1 MISSEELSAALRGS
15 WRLLNRDAA
24 GIDDF
29 NLSLDGLKNSFT
41 AILVVAPIYL
51 FIVAASTDI
60 LPGSSTG
67 AAAPV
72 SYLQELFG
80 LLLEWALY
88 LAGALYAIRLLGL
101 ANRAVPYVIAY
112 NWSSLIIVAAMVP
125 PTLLARYGIMGPG
138 WFILCSLIVTVAALY
153 YRWFIARTVLRTTAT
168 MAAAFMIG
176 DVVVNLLVQSLLR

>member
-15 WRLLNRDAA
+15 WRLLNRDAD
-24 GIDDF
+24 GVNDF
-29 NLSLDGLKNSFT
+29 NLSLEGLKNSFT

-51 FIVAASTDI
+51 FIVASSTHI
-60 LPGSSTG
+60 LPPSATG
-67 AAAPV
+67 MTAPI

-80 LLLEWALY
+80 LLLEWVLF

-101 ANRAVPYVIAY
+101 ADRAVAYVIAY

-138 WFILCSLIVTVAALY
+138 WFILSSLIITVAALY
-153 YRWFIARTVLRTTAT
+153 YRWFIARAVLGTTAIV
-168 MAAAFMIG
+168 ASVFMVG
-176 DVVVNLLVQSLLR
+176 DVAINLLVQSLFR